1 MLDSY
6 GKLYILD
13 NNVEGKWI
21 RNVIK
26 NISNLYYS
34 SIEKSKDFPNGIK
47 TDIKYRGFKNRIGEE
62 LSKFLVNCY
71 IIKRIKKS
79 KPNGEVFTYLTPVNI
94 ILDTINNKSDCLKE
108 IDIIFNHPHFK
119 DCKDIDEI
127 KGMVKKVQNLNNRKK
142 IIVNI
147 YNAKGCIKVT

>member
-79 KPNGEVFTYLTPVNI
+79 KPNGEVFTYLTPVNT
-94 ILDTINNKSDCLKE
+94 ILDSINNKSNYLEE
-108 IDIIFNHPHFK
+108 IDTIFNHPHFK
-119 DCKDIDEI
+119 DCKNINEI
-127 KGMVKKVQNLNNRKK
+127 KEMIKKVDNLNNRKF
-142 IIVNI
+142 I
-147 YNAKGCIKVT
+147 YIKNNS

>member
-1 MLDSY
+1 MTNTY
-6 GKLYILD
+6 GLLYKLD

-21 RNVIK
+21 K
-26 NISNLYYS
+26 NIINIISKLYYS
-34 SIEKSKDFPNGIK
+34 SVEKSKNFPNGIK
-47 TDIKYRGFKNRIGEE
+47 VDTKYKGFKNKIGED
-62 LSKFLVNCY
+62 LSTFLVKCY

-79 KPNGEVFTYLTPVNI
+79 KPNGEVFIYLTPVNT

-127 KGMVKKVQNLNNRKK
+127 KEKIKEVENLNNRKEK
-142 IIVNI
+142 
-147 YNAKGCIKVT
+147 

>member
-21 RNVIK
+21 K
-26 NISNLYYS
+26 NIINNISKLYYS
-34 SIEKSKDFPNGIK
+34 TVEKSKDFPNGIK

-79 KPNGEVFTYLTPVNI
+79 KPNGEVFTYLTPVNT
-94 ILDTINNKSDCLKE
+94 ILDSINNKSNYLEE
-108 IDIIFNHPHFK
+108 IDVIFNHPHFK

-147 YNAKGCIKVT
+147 

>member
-13 NNVEGKWI
+13 NNVKGKWI

-71 IIKRIKKS
+71 IIKKIKKS
-79 KPNGEVFTYLTPVNI
+79 KPNGEVFIYLTPVNT

-108 IDIIFNHPHFK
+108 IDTIFNHPHFK

-127 KGMVKKVQNLNNRKK
+127 KEMVKKVQNLNNRKK

-147 YNAKGCIKVT
+147 

>member
-21 RNVIK
+21 K
-26 NISNLYYS
+26 NIINNISKLYYS
-34 SIEKSKDFPNGIK
+34 TVEKSKDFPNGIK

-79 KPNGEVFTYLTPVNI
+79 KPNGEVFTYLTPVNT

-108 IDIIFNHPHFK
+108 LDIIFNHPHFK

-127 KGMVKKVQNLNNRKK
+127 KGKIKGVENLNNRKK

-147 YNAKGCIKVT
+147 

>member
-21 RNVIK
+21 K
-26 NISNLYYS
+26 NIINNISKLYYS

-79 KPNGEVFTYLTPVNI
+79 KPNGEVFTYLTPVNT
-94 ILDTINNKSDCLKE
+94 ILDSINNKSNYLEE
-108 IDIIFNHPHFK
+108 IDTIFNHPYFK

-147 YNAKGCIKVT
+147 

>member
-13 NNVEGKWI
+13 NNIKGKWI
-21 RNVIK
+21 K
-26 NISNLYYS
+26 NIINNISKLYYS
-34 SIEKSKDFPNGIK
+34 TIEKSKDFPNGIK

-147 YNAKGCIKVT
+147 

>member
-13 NNVEGKWI
+13 NNVEGEW
-21 RNVIK
+21 IK
-26 NISNLYYS
+26 NIINNISKLYYS
-34 SIEKSKDFPNGIK
+34 TVEKSKDFPNGIK

-79 KPNGEVFTYLTPVNI
+79 KPNGEVFTYLTPVNT
-94 ILDTINNKSDCLKE
+94 ILDSINNKSNYLEE
-108 IDIIFNHPHFK
+108 IDVIFNHPHFK

-127 KGMVKKVQNLNNRKK
+127 KGMVEKVENLNNRKK

-147 YNAKGCIKVT
+147 YNAKGCIKVS

>member
-13 NNVEGKWI
+13 NNIKGKWI
-21 RNVIK
+21 K
-26 NISNLYYS
+26 NIINNISKLYYS
-34 SIEKSKDFPNGIK
+34 TIEKSKDFPNGIK

-79 KPNGEVFTYLTPVNI
+79 KPNGEVFTYLTPVNT
-94 ILDTINNKSDCLKE
+94 ILDTINNKSNYLEE
-108 IDIIFNHPHFK
+108 IDVIFNHPHFK

-147 YNAKGCIKVT
+147 

>member
-108 IDIIFNHPHFK
+108 IDIIFNPPHFK

-147 YNAKGCIKVT
+147 

>member
-13 NNVEGKWI
+13 NNVGGKWI
-21 RNVIK
+21 RNIIK

-79 KPNGEVFTYLTPVNI
+79 KPNGEVFTYLTPVNT

-127 KGMVKKVQNLNNRKK
+127 KEKIKEVENLKDLRLPEDAHSNSF
-142 IIVNI
+142 
-147 YNAKGCIKVT
+147 Y

>member
-21 RNVIK
+21 K
-26 NISNLYYS
+26 NIINNISKLYYS
-34 SIEKSKDFPNGIK
+34 TVEKSKDFPNGIK

-79 KPNGEVFTYLTPVNI
+79 KPNGEVFTYLTPVNT
-94 ILDTINNKSDCLKE
+94 ILDSINNKSNYLEE
-108 IDIIFNHPHFK
+108 IDVIFNHPHFK

-127 KGMVKKVQNLNNRKK
+127 KGMVEKVQNLNNRKK
-142 IIVNI
+142 KIVNI
-147 YNAKGCIKVT
+147 

>member
-147 YNAKGCIKVT
+147 

>member
-108 IDIIFNHPHFK
+108 IDIIYNHPHFK

-127 KGMVKKVQNLNNRKK
+127 KEKIKEVENLNNRKEK
-142 IIVNI
+142 
-147 YNAKGCIKVT
+147 

>member
-21 RNVIK
+21 K
-26 NISNLYYS
+26 NIINNISKLYYS
-34 SIEKSKDFPNGIK
+34 TVEKSKDFPNGIK

-79 KPNGEVFTYLTPVNI
+79 KPNGEVFTYLTPVNT
-94 ILDTINNKSDCLKE
+94 ILDSINNKSNYLEE
-108 IDIIFNHPHFK
+108 IDVIFNHPHFK

-127 KGMVKKVQNLNNRKK
+127 KGMVKKVQNL
-142 IIVNI
+142 
-147 YNAKGCIKVT
+147 KVFMLK

>member
-13 NNVEGKWI
+13 NNIKGKWI

-79 KPNGEVFTYLTPVNI
+79 KPNGEVFTYLTPVNT
-94 ILDTINNKSDCLKE
+94 ILDSINNKSNYLEE
-108 IDIIFNHPHFK
+108 IDTIFNHPHFK
-119 DCKDIDEI
+119 DCKNIDEI
-127 KGMVKKVQNLNNRKK
+127 KEMIKKVENLNNRKF
-142 IIVNI
+142 I
-147 YNAKGCIKVT
+147 YIKNNN